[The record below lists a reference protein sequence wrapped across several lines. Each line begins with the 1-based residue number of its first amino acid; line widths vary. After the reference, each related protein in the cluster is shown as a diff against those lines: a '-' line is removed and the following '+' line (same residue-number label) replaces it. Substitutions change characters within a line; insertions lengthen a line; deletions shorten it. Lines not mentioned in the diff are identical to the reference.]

1 MHVAR
6 DIRPTKRGVAELF
19 FFLRRIKRLD
29 RETFA
34 DWSRSVYQSF
44 DFTTLIIWTVAQ
56 EKTRIMLHV
65 KSKWETGED
74 LSLHSVK
81 CSACV
86 V

>member
-1 MHVAR
+1 MHVE
-6 DIRPTKRGVAELF
+6 PEMLEPVKEGLLNC
-19 FFLRRIKRLD
+19 FFLRRIRRPN
-29 RETFA
+29 RETCA
-34 DWSRSVYQSF
+34 DWSRPVYQSF

-65 KSKWETGED
+65 KSKWEKGED